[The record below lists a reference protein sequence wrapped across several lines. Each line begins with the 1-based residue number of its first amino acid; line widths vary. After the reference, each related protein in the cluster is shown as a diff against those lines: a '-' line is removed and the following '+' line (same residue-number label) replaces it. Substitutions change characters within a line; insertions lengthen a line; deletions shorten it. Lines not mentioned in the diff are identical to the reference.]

1 MPDQRFYRGQIHSN
15 HKFGLPTPRTSREAF
30 GMQTEWHRD
39 PDKWVFAVVM
49 VCFAIG
55 LFVVGF

>member
-1 MPDQRFYRGQIHSN
+1 MPDQRFYRGHIHSN

-30 GMQTEWHRD
+30 GLEDEQKSAAD
-39 PDKWVFAVVM
+39 FAVAIVVL
-49 VCFAIG
+49 VCFIIA